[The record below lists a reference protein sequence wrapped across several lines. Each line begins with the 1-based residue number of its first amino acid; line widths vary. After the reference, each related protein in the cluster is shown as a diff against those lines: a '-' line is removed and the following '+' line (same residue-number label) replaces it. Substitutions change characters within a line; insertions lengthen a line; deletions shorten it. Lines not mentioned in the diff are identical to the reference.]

1 MKALSKYSNCRNVEA
16 TSSLGALFQNFI
28 YGLLGKSGQLSM
40 CKLQEGTLHIAI
52 TLYFLCYCSWGN
64 PFSAFFRGFRAIQN
78 ARSPKL
84 SRTPELSFNNQTPNE
99 APKGKTDGGGP
110 RPKKNQKYGFL
121 DLGSPRDLCAHEKL
135 KLMHYWGCALR
146 EGVCAK

>member
-28 YGLLGKSGQLSM
+28 YGLGKSGQLSM

-110 RPKKNQKYGFL
+110 RPKKKSEVWL
-121 DLGSPRDLCAHEKL
+121 PRPGQPPRPMCP
-135 KLMHYWGCALR
+135 
-146 EGVCAK
+146 